1 MTSFVDKYPHAGGI
15 QPGLRGI
22 APLLKVA
29 MMTKKVTS
37 LCNSNH
43 LPTGTVADRQDSRRF
58 PRWHRFESAKEFWE
72 HHPLYHTWKFKG
84 WACQFGNR
92 APPERGKA

>member
-1 MTSFVDKYPHAGGI
+1 MTSFVDKYPHYGGI

-37 LCNSNH
+37 SL
-43 LPTGTVADRQDSRRF
+43 
-58 PRWHRFESAKEFWE
+58 
-72 HHPLYHTWKFKG
+72 
-84 WACQFGNR
+84 
-92 APPERGKA
+92 